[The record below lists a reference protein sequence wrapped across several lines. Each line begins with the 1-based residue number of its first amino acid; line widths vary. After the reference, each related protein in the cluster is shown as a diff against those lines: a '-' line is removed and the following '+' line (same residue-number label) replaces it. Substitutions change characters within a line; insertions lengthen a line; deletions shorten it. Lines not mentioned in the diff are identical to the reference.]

1 MTPEIAEQLKTSL
14 TELVAQDGG
23 AIELVQFT
31 KNSIE
36 FDLLLG
42 DEGCADCVMPREFLE
57 RIIFEKAQS
66 ICKDLKSVT
75 LNDPR

>member
-1 MTPEIAEQLKTSL
+1 MTPEIAEQLKTLL

-31 KNSIE
+31 NNSIE

-42 DEGCADCVMPREFLE
+42 DEGCADCVRPKQFLE